1 MINMFI
7 GDLRLP
13 WSPVLVYRLRYRYAI
28 YEPAEFGGFSIR
40 ARKSLISSAV
50 LDAVLAHAARDC
62 FLGKFCQQKT
72 LKQIH
77 RINQIRESTGGE
89 GTEAVRAAL

>member
-1 MINMFI
+1 MYMINMFI

-13 WSPVLVYRLRYRYAI
+13 WSPVLVYRFAI
-28 YEPAEFGGFSIR
+28 PLCKYEPAEFGGFSIR

-62 FLGKFCQQKT
+62 FF
-72 LKQIH
+72 
-77 RINQIRESTGGE
+77 R
-89 GTEAVRAAL
+89 